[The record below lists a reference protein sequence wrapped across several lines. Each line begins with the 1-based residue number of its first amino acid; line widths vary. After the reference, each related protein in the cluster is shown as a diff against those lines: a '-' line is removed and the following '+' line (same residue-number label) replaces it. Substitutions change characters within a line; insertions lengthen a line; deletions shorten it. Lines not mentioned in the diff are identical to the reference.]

1 MIMKD
6 IVGYENQYAI
16 TEDGKVWS
24 YKTKKF
30 LSPGK
35 HRNGYLQVA
44 LWTNNNLNI
53 ILSIG

>member
-1 MIMKD
+1 MKD

-30 LSPGK
+30 FKSGK
-35 HRNGYLQVA
+35 
-44 LWTNNNLNI
+44 T
-53 ILSIG
+53 